1 MGTADLRAAFNLV
14 GNPTLTCTQ
23 ALLDYE
29 SGDGIQWQRL
39 TFRGTGVDGQPFEV
53 RSDRLRPET
62 DLSAA
67 AREVAARVLSQ
78 SREPA
83 PAAPAPGEPSL

>member
-14 GNPTLTCTQ
+14 GEPALTCTQ

-29 SGDGIQWQRL
+29 SANGVQWQRL
-39 TFRGTGVDGQPFEV
+39 TFHGTRSDGQPFEV
-53 RSDRLRPET
+53 RSDRLRPES

-78 SREPA
+78 SKEQA
-83 PAAPAPGEPSL
+83 EAAPAPGEPAP